1 MRMSSDRF
9 EGDLLMFVSF
19 PGCASLFSDIGVRGR
34 RRGALIKIKLLRS
47 SKDQNHHVESVLQ
60 VCLVGRCNKEMGMDR
75 IGNAL
80 QAAPIVL
87 WLAMLS
93 YVAPCLAQTSPDAA
107 TTQAAR
113 TLATSICGSCH
124 GLEGRSTDPAVP
136 IIAGQPQTYIEVQ
149 LQAFRAH
156 SRRDSGAHEYM
167 RLTASA
173 WLTNDQIITGIAS
186 YFSSQAPAPG
196 KPGDPAVMAKGKQ
209 LYQKGSYSSY
219 PRILPCSDCH
229 GDNAQGIAIF
239 PRLAGQHAEYLVR
252 RMQSMR
258 EAERAS
264 RVMHSVIP
272 DLSDTEMIAV
282 ATYLQSK

>member
-1 MRMSSDRF
+1 
-9 EGDLLMFVSF
+9 
-19 PGCASLFSDIGVRGR
+19 
-34 RRGALIKIKLLRS
+34 
-47 SKDQNHHVESVLQ
+47 
-60 VCLVGRCNKEMGMDR
+60 MDR

-80 QAAPIVL
+80 QSAPIVL

-93 YVAPCLAQTSPDAA
+93 CVAPCLAQTSPDAA

-167 RLTASA
+167 RLSASA

-196 KPGDPAVMAKGKQ
+196 KPGDPALWVAGKQ
-209 LYQKGSYSSY
+209 LYEKGS
-219 PRILPCSDCH
+219 SDRRVPACAGCH
-229 GDNAQGIAIF
+229 GVNAEGLSVF
-239 PRLAGQHAEYLVR
+239 PRLAGQHAQYLVKQ
-252 RMQSMR
+252 MQMLRVSMR
-258 EAERAS
+258 DSPIMLHGVVR
-264 RVMHSVIP
+264 
-272 DLSDTEMIAV
+272 DLSDSDMVAV